1 MNKLNI
7 AIAVFIIFFSAKL
20 IFCQSETTM
29 QDIVETASSKVTQ
42 LEDEKNQEVVN
53 LTIDLLVNQ
62 GRKTVTRALDPNFT
76 YTVTVLGDRRISKI
90 TLTSY
95 VQNGRNREFVN
106 ELSSTSPV
114 MTIKPEG
121 FDLYDF
127 TVTVDSFKGT
137 NVAGHFALIIY
148 HDDPTKKK

>member
-76 YTVTVLGDRRISKI
+76 YTKI